1 MPNIIKLINL
11 KRGHVFRFAG
21 EERFRLLNENYVSK
35 DNPLIIHFEWHT
47 IFKDGHTS
55 LRGTGCNRLFA
66 ETQMVVDLGDFYDW
80 MKKHHPIRYKR
91 ENWEASRQQQEE

>member
-11 KRGHVFRFAG
+11 ERGHVFRFAG

-47 IFKDGHTS
+47 IFKDGRTS

-80 MKKHHPIRYKR
+80 MEKHHPIRYKR
-91 ENWEASRQQQEE
+91 ENLEVTKPKDI